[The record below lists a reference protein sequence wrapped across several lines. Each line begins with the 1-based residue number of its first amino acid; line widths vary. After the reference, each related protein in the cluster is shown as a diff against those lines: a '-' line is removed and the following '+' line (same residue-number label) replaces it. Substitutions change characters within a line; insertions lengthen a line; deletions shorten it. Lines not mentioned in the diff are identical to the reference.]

1 MSDTLFLVAQIISV
15 GLKEAAGAGGL
26 YDALDLTLP
35 VTHPLKGFA
44 YICSIYLLILLTFER
59 FIAIYCANSRDKF
72 DWKTYMEDKTK
83 TFIGIVILFSLIWN
97 LPKCFQWKW
106 KTDPKIQRT
115 DVVFTVV
122 SKEKSYKDYYATYGY
137 AIIGFFIPLVILIVL
152 NSLIVKQV
160 PYYIFF

>member
-1 MSDTLFLVAQIISV
+1 MAQIISV

-59 FIAIYCANSRDKF
+59 FIAIYCATKNSH
-72 DWKTYMEDKTK
+72 WKTYMEDKTK
-83 TFIGIVILFSLIWN
+83 TFIGLVLLFSLIWN
-97 LPKCFQWKW
+97 LPKCFMWKW
-106 KTDPKIQRT
+106 KTHKIHPTFVVNT
-115 DVVFTVV
+115 DV
-122 SKEKSYKDYYATYGY
+122 SLKNSYDTFYSTYGY
-137 AIIGFFIPLVILIVL
+137 SIIRFFIPLVILIVL

-160 PYYIFF
+160 N